1 MFYRISRFIALLI
14 FAALIIVPSMVVI
27 FGSFKT
33 DLEIYDRPLL
43 PPIDWTIANY
53 KRLFTDSAI
62 EQNFINSII
71 VTSFSVVLTLLL
83 ASLAAFG
90 IARMVNIT
98 GKVLFTLFAFGLA
111 IPAATNIIAI
121 FHQWGA
127 IQLILAVLLL
137 VLFFRYP
144 GLTPLILLT
153 LILDPILRFVAG
165 QQMSL
170 TTTGTPPGEALN
182 GVSLYLLLVLFL
194 ASLWSKKT
202 N

>member
-1 MFYRISRFIALLI
+1 MKLDIKKVFPKNTSRYEGFRTIRLIAFLYMSVMVARSCIHL
-14 FAALIIVPSMVVI
+14 FAADGGAQSIA
-27 FGSFKT
+27 G
-33 DLEIYDRPLL
+33 
-43 PPIDWTIANY
+43 ID
-53 KRLFTDSAI
+53 
-62 EQNFINSII
+62 
-71 VTSFSVVLTLLL
+71 TSVE
-83 ASLAAFG
+83 G
-90 IARMVNIT
+90 GN
-98 GKVLFTLFAFGLA
+98 
-111 IPAATNIIAI
+111 NIIAI

-127 IQLILAVLLL
+127 IQLILAILLL

-194 ASLWSKKT
+194 GSLWNKKP

>member
-1 MFYRISRFIALLI
+1 MKFDIKQVFPENPSKFEGFRIIRLI
-14 FAALIIVPSMVVI
+14 AALYMSVMV
-27 FGSFKT
+27 
-33 DLEIYDRPLL
+33 
-43 PPIDWTIANY
+43 
-53 KRLFTDSAI
+53 
-62 EQNFINSII
+62 
-71 VTSFSVVLTLLL
+71 
-83 ASLAAFG
+83 
-90 IARMVNIT
+90 ARSCIH
-98 GKVLFTLFAFGLA
+98 LFAPDGGA
-111 IPAATNIIAI
+111 QSIAGIDTSVEGGDNIIAI

-127 IQLILAVLLL
+127 IQLILAILLI

-153 LILDPILRFVAG
+153 LTLDPVLRFVAG

-194 ASLWSKKT
+194 GSLWNKKP